1 MKKILVAIALAIVL
15 TTLMVLPAFAA
26 ADNAAVSV
34 EELLKWNVL
43 GENDIH
49 YVGAP
54 TTTPPVQ
61 DGDIKKGEYAY
72 SFRAVDPIYQCTT
85 DHNYNKIA
93 YNPVTDYSSNY
104 VEYHISYDE
113 DYIYFAMYDD
123 HNKQCGSTVN
133 YFVKYGID
141 PEDVSFSNLIGPST
155 QIMSRGK
162 AIGDFY
168 KGTAAQDA
176 RYVPVNGKQIKY
188 IEVAGGNAFDDGY
201 GSFDS
206 IYEFKINRADAMEI
220 YNGTKGTGFTENTN
234 VFYYSGYCYQWGN
247 NDVKS
252 AYRWGGRELT
262 NVEKLNLGASIDFI
276 PLIFVLAEE
285 GSDFLGNGALEVP
298 TKPAETEAPT
308 TEAPTTAPE
317 TEAPTTEAPTTA
329 PETEAPTAAPET
341 EAPTT
346 EAPDEG
352 GCGSSVAAMGITL
365 VAVLGT
371 CAVVV
376 SKKED

>member
-1 MKKILVAIALAIVL
+1 MKKILVAIALVIVL
-15 TTLMVLPAFAA
+15 TTLAVLPTFA
-26 ADNAAVSV
+26 ADNAKVSV
-34 EELLKWNVL
+34 EELIKWNVL

-54 TTTPPVQ
+54 TTTPPTQ
-61 DGDIKKGEYAY
+61 DGSIKKGEYSY
-72 SFRAVDPIYQCTT
+72 SFRATDPIFQCTT

-93 YNPVTDYSSNY
+93 YNPLTDFSSNY
-104 VEYHISYDE
+104 VEYYISYDA
-113 DYIYFAMYDD
+113 DYIYFGIYDD
-123 HNKQCGSTVN
+123 QSVQCGSSVN
-133 YFVKYGID
+133 FFFKYGID
-141 PEDVSFSNLIGPST
+141 PEDVSYANLIGPST
-155 QIMSRGK
+155 QIVNRGK
-162 AIGDFY
+162 DFADFY
-168 KGTAAQDA
+168 KGSSGDA
-176 RYVPVNGKQIKY
+176 RYVSVNGKSIKY
-188 IEVAGGNAFDDGY
+188 IEVADGMSGDDGY
-201 GSFDS
+201 GAYDS
-206 IYEFKINRADAMEI
+206 VYEFKINRADAKEI
-220 YNGTKGTGFTENTN
+220 YNGLKGTGFVDNPK
-234 VFYYSGYCYQWGN
+234 VFYATTYCLQYGKDQ
-247 NDVKS
+247 VKS
-252 AYRWGGRELT
+252 CYRWCGRELT

-329 PETEAPTAAPET
+329 PETEAPTTAPVT

-352 GCGSSVAAMGITL
+352 GCGSSVAAMGIAL